1 MPSPLDVPLLVL
13 VEHVN
18 LHWSLSVSQCATW
31 ELGQRPCWSR
41 WKGVEAKAL
50 LESLEGGPR
59 QRPCWSHWK
68 GVRGKGP
75 AGVTG
80 KGFWGRLEPE
90 ARGHPGA
97 EGSPASLLLL
107 AVHLVDLVDHMHIVV
122 LCCP

>member
-1 MPSPLDVPLLVL
+1 MCHLGAGAKALLESLEGGRGKGPS
-13 VEHVN
+13 
-18 LHWSLSVSQCATW
+18 
-31 ELGQRPCWSR
+31 
-41 WKGVEAKAL
+41 GVTGRGSKAKAL